1 MNISRILLVES
12 LPAVPITGEIPAR
25 GREVFL
31 FFCTVPCLLI
41 AKFPVD
47 ILNADEYFA
56 YIDGS
61 GGVLLRVYANPVR
74 VGIDA
79 GSHSFSSSVI
89 CCPPFLSSSIVNACS
104 I

>member
-1 MNISRILLVES
+1 MNISRTLLVKS

-31 FFCTVPCLLI
+31 FFAPCCLLI
-41 AKFPVD
+41 ARFPVD

-56 YIDGS
+56 YIDSSGS
-61 GGVLLRVYANPVR
+61 VLLRVYTNPVR

-79 GSHSFSSSVI
+79 GSRSFSSSVI
-89 CCPPFLSSSIVNACS
+89 CFPPFLSSSIVNACS